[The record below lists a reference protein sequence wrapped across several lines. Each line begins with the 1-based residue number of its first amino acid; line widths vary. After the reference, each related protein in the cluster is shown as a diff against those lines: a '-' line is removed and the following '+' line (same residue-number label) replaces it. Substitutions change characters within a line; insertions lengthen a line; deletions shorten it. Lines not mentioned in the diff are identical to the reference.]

1 MVGKAKLKIIFYC
14 WLIYGFFYLNR
25 LNLSPVIPLIM
36 SDLDISHARIGL
48 IGASFYLFYTMIQLP
63 AGYLSDLF
71 GARKIIFTGGLI
83 SAFSNIMFSFGS
95 GLWHLVPSQ
104 CLNGLGQGC
113 GFSPIIKIIDQHF
126 SFSQRGRVLGLVM
139 TSTAVFNVVAFFFA
153 GYIGQKFGWRAVFW
167 SAPLVFIPVLILF
180 RMVFKVSSVI
190 PPSKADA
197 IHPSGPKANENNSFP
212 RINSRIFSNKLCF
225 LGLGFFCLCYITYS
239 NLIWLP
245 SFLFESY
252 DMSLVQAGFFAALYP
267 LSGIISRP
275 LGGYIS
281 DVLFEGEKKQ
291 TILIGLFAIL
301 ISTLMLSR
309 IEDFNINIYFII
321 LIGFFDNLIGPLF
334 FAWMLDLVPYNR
346 SGSGAGALQ
355 FFGHTG
361 TILSIYFSGIIVDFF
376 HSFRPFFMVLSGISI
391 LGLISVW
398 LISESGGK
406 AHESN

>member
-1 MVGKAKLKIIFYC
+1 MGKAKFKIIFYC

-71 GARKIIFTGGLI
+71 GARKIIFAGGLI

-126 SFSQRGRVLGLVM
+126 SFGQRGRVLGLVM
-139 TSTAVFNVVAFFFA
+139 TSTAVFNVTVFFLA
-153 GYIGQKFGWRAVFW
+153 GYIGQKFGWRTVFW

-180 RMVFKVSSVI
+180 RMVLSSVET
-190 PPSKADA
+190 PLKAHV
-197 IHPSGPKANENNSFP
+197 IHSSGPRANENNSFP
-212 RINSRIFSNKLCF
+212 RIYSRLFSKKLCF
-225 LGLGFFCLCYITYS
+225 LGIGFFCLCYITYS

-252 DMSLVQAGFFAALYP
+252 DMSLAQAGFFAALYP

-281 DVLFEGEKKQ
+281 DVLFKGEKKQ

-301 ISTLMLSR
+301 ISTLLLSR

-361 TILSIYFSGIIVDFF
+361 TILSIYFSGIIVDLF
-376 HSFRPFFMVLSGISI
+376 HSFRPFFMVLSVISVLGI
-391 LGLISVW
+391 ISVW
-398 LISESGGK
+398 LISESGEN

>member
-1 MVGKAKLKIIFYC
+1 VGKSKLKIIFYC

-48 IGASFYLFYTMIQLP
+48 IGALFYVFYTIFQLP

-71 GARKIIFTGGLI
+71 GARKVIFAGGLI
-83 SAFSNIMFSFGS
+83 SAFSNIVFSFGS
-95 GLWHLVPSQ
+95 GLWYLASSQ

-126 SFSQRGRVLGLVM
+126 SFSQRGRALGLVM
-139 TSTAVFNVVAFFFA
+139 TSTAVFNVAAFLLA
-153 GYIGQKFGWRAVFW
+153 GYIGQTFGWRSVFW

-180 RMVFKVSSVI
+180 KMVIKAPSVDK
-190 PPSKADA
+190 PSKAAEAESNDR
-197 IHPSGPKANENNSFP
+197 KAVKNKSFS
-212 RINSRIFSNKLCF
+212 RINNHIFSRKMCF
-225 LGLGFFCLCYITYS
+225 LSIGFFCLCYITYS

-252 DMSLVQAGFFAALYP
+252 DISLVQAGFLAALYP
-267 LSGIISRP
+267 LAGVISRP

-281 DVLFEGEKKQ
+281 DVLFKGKRKQ
-291 TILIGLFAIL
+291 TILIGLFVIL
-301 ISTLMLSR
+301 ISTLLLSR
-309 IEDFNINIYFII
+309 IKDFNININFII

-334 FAWMLDLVPYNR
+334 FAWMLDMVPYNH

-361 TILSIYFSGIIVDFF
+361 TVCSIYFSGIILDVF
-376 HSFRPFFMVLSGISI
+376 HSYRPVFMILSAISI
-391 LGLISVW
+391 LGIISIW
-398 LISESGGK
+398 LISESGEK
-406 AHESN
+406 SL